1 MSLNQA
7 ISHLG
12 GQTALAHA
20 VKVKQQ
26 QVWNWIN
33 RSGGR
38 VPAEHCPAIER
49 ATGGAVRC
57 EDLRPD
63 VEWAVLRICT
73 HVNTITPAIPPTAA
87 PIPVAT
93 QQEAR
98 NAA

>member
-7 ISHLG
+7 IAHMG
-12 GQTALAHA
+12 GQTALAQA
-20 VKVKQQ
+20 VNVKQQ

-33 RSGGR
+33 RGAGR

-63 VEWAVLRICT
+63 VDWAVLRG
-73 HVNTITPAIPPTAA
+73 A
-87 PIPVAT
+87 PVTSA
-93 QQEAR
+93 EA
-98 NAA
+98 